1 MVDSAGGSVVEKLA
15 YFQAIT
21 GLEDTDLCTEILS
34 AYNWDLELAI
44 SSFTSTEG
52 SPPRSSVPSSSSVPA
67 PSGVGASPSSST
79 DLPAP
84 PAPPGLAWKLIA
96 LPFYAVTGSIGL
108 ISGAVGLGAWV
119 AGSVISRS
127 LGVLGFLPPRR
138 QQETD
143 RLIHLSASSTEA
155 ADFVGV
161 FERDFG
167 AAAVSSRP
175 NFAAVGF
182 MEALQRS
189 QRELKLM
196 FVYLHSPDHPDVPIF
211 CAECLCSELVASFV
225 NENFVC
231 WGGSIRGSEGFKM
244 SNSLKASRFPF
255 CAVVMASTNH
265 RIALLEQI
273 EGLKS
278 PEEMLAILQRVVE
291 ESTASLVALRLE
303 AEERRNNLRLREEQD
318 AAYRMALE
326 ADQARERQ
334 RKEEQ
339 ERLEREVGETE
350 RKRLEEERAQ
360 ERAAHEAA
368 EREAAIIRRRQE
380 KAVSLGPEPTKGPN
394 VTQVLLRFP
403 TGERKERR
411 FDSSATIQA
420 LYDYVD
426 SLDCFSAEK
435 YSLVSN
441 FPRVAYG
448 PEKFGLSLKDAG
460 LHPQASLFVQIES

>member
-1 MVDSAGGSVVEKLA
+1 MEDSGGGSVVEKLA

-21 GLEDTDLCTEILS
+21 GLDDNDLCTEILS
-34 AYNWDLELAI
+34 AHNWDLELAI
-44 SSFTSTEG
+44 SSFTSTEDF
-52 SPPRSSVPSSSSVPA
+52 PSSSSVLPPPA
-67 PSGVGASPSSST
+67 AVGASSSSSST
-79 DLPAP
+79 DLVLPQ
-84 PAPPGLAWKLIA
+84 APPGLAWKLIS
-96 LPFYAVTGSIGL
+96 LPFYVVSGSIGL

-127 LGVLGFLPPRR
+127 LGALGFIPPRGR
-138 QQETD
+138 QETE
-143 RLIHLSASSTEA
+143 RLIGFSASVAEA
-155 ADFVGV
+155 AEFIAV
-161 FERDFG
+161 FEGEFG
-167 AAAVSSRP
+167 GSASSRP
-175 NFAAVGF
+175 NFAAEGF
-182 MEALQRS
+182 MDALQRS

-211 CAECLCSELVASFV
+211 CTECLCSELVVQFV
-225 NENFVC
+225 NANFVC

-255 CAVVMASTNH
+255 CAVVMASTNQ

-291 ESTASLVALRLE
+291 ESTAPLVAARLE

-318 AAYRMALE
+318 AAYRLALE
-326 ADQARERQ
+326 ADQAIERQ
-334 RKEEQ
+334 RKEEH
-339 ERLEREVGETE
+339 ERLEREAAEAE
-350 RKRLEEERAQ
+350 RKRLEEERTRQ
-360 ERAAHEAA
+360 RVAHEAA

-380 KAVSLGPEPTKGPN
+380 KAMSLGAEPTKGPN

-426 SLDCFSAEK
+426 SLDCLTAEK